1 MPTVSQTI
9 AVLSGWNEHVAR
21 RSNIASCPSHVRWH
35 AAASVSQGASSALPG
50 SQSTPLYGVVNVR
63 GGCPQPPE
71 APLAPL
77 LAPLDPLVPL
87 DDAPLVPLDDAP
99 LVPLDDAPLVPLEPP
114 LLAPLDPPL
123 LAPPELAPLDPSSRE
138 IRSDPTVAPP
148 QATERSAD
156 AGAAAAIEKRS
167 LESDDDFMP
176 PPRAIDVPA

>member
-1 MPTVSQTI
+1 M
-9 AVLSGWNEHVAR
+9 
-21 RSNIASCPSHVRWH
+21 RWH
-35 AAASVSQGASSALPG
+35 AAASVSQGASSPLPG
-50 SQSTPLYGVVNVR
+50 SHSTPLYGVGNVR

-71 APLAPL
+71 VPLAPL

-114 LLAPLDPPL
+114 LLAPPLLAPLDPPL
-123 LAPPELAPLDPSSRE
+123 LAPLELEPLDPSSRE

-167 LESDDDFMP
+167 LESEDDFMS